1 MTVRSKFVLAA
12 TPLLLMAAPVLAQS
26 SSGPVDPNEVDMPD
40 VSGRQATVGQTGYAD
55 VAQISQTAANAY
67 ARVRQD
73 GERNE
78 AMVDQRGSGSAY
90 ADVAQTGDR
99 NLAGIAQDGPGEN
112 VLYLTQAGNDNR
124 AAASQNASG
133 ALHNGA
139 VMTQLGYNNEMA
151 LAQDG
156 SDNRAVLTQEG
167 NDNEMAA
174 SQVGDGNRLEWT
186 QQGVGLPS
194 LGIAQSGGQAVQIV
208 QTGGQ

>member
-1 MTVRSKFVLAA
+1 MIVRSKFVLAA
-12 TPLLLMAAPVLAQS
+12 APFLLMAAAPAFAQS
-26 SSGPVDPNEVDMPD
+26 SPVDPNDVAMPE
-40 VSGRQATVGQTGYAD
+40 VSGRQVAVEQTGYAD

-78 AMVDQRGSGSAY
+78 AMVDQRGAGSAY

-99 NLAGIAQDGPGEN
+99 NLAGIVQDGTGQN
-112 VLYLTQAGNDNR
+112 ALFLTQTGNDNQ
-124 AAASQNASG
+124 AAASQTASG

-186 QQGVGLPS
+186 QQGSGLPS
-194 LGIAQSGGQAVQIV
+194 LGVAQSGGQAVQIV